1 MAVEK
6 IVVGRNREDLK
17 EFGIRGTAFIGK
29 HIVGEGE
36 ESHLTNALQMDVTR
50 PHVLLICGKRG
61 TGKSYSGAV
70 IAEEIALLPPQVRNN
85 LSVLMFDTMGIYWS
99 MKQPNTKDAALLRKW
114 GMKPRGLP
122 IKLFVP
128 KGYVKSYKEAGVSV
142 DAPLTLPA
150 GELTATDWILTFG
163 FSPID
168 EYGIVIERIIKAVK
182 ERNGSYYSINDI
194 VFAIQ
199 ADKKI
204 DSKIKDALVNRF
216 LAAMEWGI
224 FEKTGT
230 PVNDLFQPGVISVID
245 VSHYMSVS
253 QGWSVK
259 GMLVGLLAR
268 KIFQKRL
275 MARKAEEFEVMSG
288 ERKKTVPMVWMLI
301 DECHQFLPSTGQTA
315 ASEPLHTIIK
325 QGREPGIS
333 LLMITQRPN
342 RLHEDALAQAD
353 LVISH
358 RLTAKADLEA
368 LRGVMQTYMLDD
380 IQEYINTLPR
390 TKGAAIVLDDNS
402 ERIYAV
408 QVRPRLTW
416 HAGGSPSALKKKSL
430 FD

>member
-6 IVVGRNREDLK
+6 IVIGRNREDLK
-17 EFGIRGTAFIGK
+17 EFGLRGTAFIGK

-36 ESHLTNALQMDVTR
+36 EAHLTNAVQMDVTR
-50 PHVLLICGKRG
+50 PHIVLVCGKRG
-61 TGKSYSGAV
+61 SGKSYTGGV
-70 IAEEIALLPPQVRNN
+70 VAEEIALLPPEVRNN

-99 MKQPNTKDAALLRKW
+99 MKQPNTKDSSLLKQW
-114 GMKPRGLP
+114 GLKPKGLP
-122 IKLFVP
+122 IRLFVP
-128 KGYVKSYKEAGVSV
+128 KGYVKSYEDVGISV
-142 DAPLTLPA
+142 DAPLTLPV

-182 ERNGSYYSINDI
+182 DRNEHYSIDDI
-194 VFAIQ
+194 VYAIQ
-199 ADKKI
+199 ADKKTAP
-204 DSKIKDALVNRF
+204 KIKDALVNRF
-216 LAAMEWGI
+216 LAAIEWGV
-224 FEKTGT
+224 FEKRGT
-230 PVNDLFQPGVISVID
+230 SVKELFQPGGVTVID
-245 VSHYMSVS
+245 VSHYMSIS

-268 KIFQKRL
+268 KIFQERL
-275 MARKAEEFEVMSG
+275 MARKAEEFEIMTG
-288 ERKKTVPMVWMLI
+288 EKKKTIPMVWIMI
-301 DECHQFLPSTGQTA
+301 DEAHQFLPSTGQTA
-315 ASEPLHTIIK
+315 ASEPLLTLIK

-342 RLHEDALAQAD
+342 KLHEDALAQAD

-368 LRGVMQTYMLDD
+368 LRGIMQTYMMED

-390 TKGAAIVLDDNS
+390 TKGTAIILDDNS
-402 ERIYAV
+402 ERIYTL
-408 QVRPRLTW
+408 QVRPRLSW
-416 HAGGSPSALKKKSL
+416 HAGGSPSALKKKGL